1 MVVHQIKYAYIE
13 TTSYCNLN
21 CSFCN
26 RDEVV
31 SKPEHMPVETFKV
44 VLNKIKKH
52 PIGEIKLMGMGEPF
66 LHPKFSEIC
75 KLTKETFPH
84 AKIISA
90 TNGQF
95 QLSGNF
101 KRSLEFID
109 LLYISIDG
117 YGKTYEKFRKP
128 ARWSKLIKFLSA
140 LKDCD
145 KFNCQTAINYTINP
159 ENVHDIPKVERLL
172 SRFDLDELRLNIVQ
186 NWNEDEKVEGL
197 ISGFKPEDIEFL
209 NGYKHLMKGR
219 PVWNYEDCFWV
230 KEGLYM
236 SVNGDVKICCMNT
249 AAKPVGNLITDLSV
263 SQSFSN
269 KRFIEIKNGCET
281 NTPSSHCSNC
291 SYKELTNILPKIL

>member
-1 MVVHQIKYAYIE
+1 MRKIKYAYLE

-26 RDEVV
+26 REEVV
-31 SKPEHMPVETFKV
+31 SKSEHMSVETYKV
-44 VLNKIKKH
+44 VLSKIKNH
-52 PIGEIKLMGMGEPF
+52 PIEEIKLMGMGEPF

-75 KLTKETFPH
+75 RLTKETFPN

-109 LLYISIDG
+109 LLYLSIDG
-117 YGKTYEKFRKP
+117 YGETYEKFRKP
-128 ARWSKLIKFLSA
+128 AKWSKLLKFLSE
-140 LKDCD
+140 LKECD
-145 KFNCQTAINYTINP
+145 RFNCKIAINYTINP
-159 ENVHDIPKVERLL
+159 DNVYDIPKVERLL
-172 SRFDLDELRLNIVQ
+172 ERFNLDELRLNVVQ
-186 NWNEDEKVEGL
+186 NWSEDEKVEG
-197 ISGFKPEDIEFL
+197 IINGFKQEDIEFL
-209 NGYKHLMKGR
+209 KTYRNVMKGR
-219 PVWNYEDCFWV
+219 QVWDYNDCFWV

-249 AAKPVGNLITDLSV
+249 SAKPVGNLVFDPAV

-269 KRFIEIKNGCET
+269 KRFIEIADGCKNNQPTE
-281 NTPSSHCSNC
+281 HCKNC
-291 SYKELTNILPKIL
+291 SYKELTKILQEII

>member
-1 MVVHQIKYAYIE
+1 MQVKYAYIE

-26 RDEVV
+26 RDDVV
-31 SKPEHMPVETFKV
+31 LKPEHMTIETYRMI
-44 VLNKIKKH
+44 LNKLKNH
-52 PIGEIKLMGMGEPF
+52 PIQEIKLMGMGEPF

-75 KLTKETFPH
+75 KLTKETFPN
-84 AKIISA
+84 AKVISA

-101 KRSLEFID
+101 KRSLAFID
-109 LLYISIDG
+109 LLYLSIDG
-117 YGKTYEKFRKP
+117 YGETYEKFRKP
-128 ARWSKLIKFLSA
+128 ARWSKLLKFLSD
-140 LKDCD
+140 LKDCN
-145 KFNCQTAINYTINP
+145 KYKCQTAINYTINP
-159 ENVHDIPKVERLL
+159 DNVYDIPKVERLL
-172 SRFDLDELRLNIVQ
+172 SRFDLDEFRLNIVQ

-197 ISGFKPEDIEFL
+197 ISGFKQEDIEFL
-209 NGYKHLMKGR
+209 KGYKHLMKGR
-219 PVWNYEDCFWV
+219 PIWDYSDCFWV

-249 AAKPVGNLITDLSV
+249 AAKPIGNLITDLSV
-263 SQSFSN
+263 SQSFLN
-269 KRFIEIKNGCET
+269 KRFIEIKNGCES